1 MRKNEQQKRKAY
13 TISRIETDSFQPVII
28 NRGENGVIIIHF
40 HQKEKVINDLKAQSI
55 SIISFSGCRITA
67 VAPGTKLVSKFV
79 KYSTTQKTNLAVGC
93 YRVKEPK
100 KDQERILIIR
110 DEKDKGGGDNP
121 VRVTDLASDNR

>member
-1 MRKNEQQKRKAY
+1 MNL
-13 TISRIETDSFQPVII
+13 FW
-28 NRGENGVIIIHF
+28 F
-40 HQKEKVINDLKAQSI
+40 F
-55 SIISFSGCRITA
+55 SFSGCRITA